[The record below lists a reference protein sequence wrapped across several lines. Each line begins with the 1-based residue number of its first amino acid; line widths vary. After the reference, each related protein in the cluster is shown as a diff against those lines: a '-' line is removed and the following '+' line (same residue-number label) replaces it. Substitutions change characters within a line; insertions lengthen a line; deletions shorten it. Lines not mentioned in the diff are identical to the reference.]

1 MRPGAAE
8 KLDKLPQSSL
18 RADSPSTLEGAG
30 LRPLM
35 VIFLSA
41 LYFGFYLTSGG
52 LDAYHSGSQLAN
64 QLRPVWA
71 CFLGCYHMARIN
83 QESFD
88 KL

>member
-1 MRPGAAE
+1 
-8 KLDKLPQSSL
+8 
-18 RADSPSTLEGAG
+18 
-30 LRPLM
+30 M